1 MLRKRGV
8 VGKFVE
14 FFGPSVKNLSLTD
27 RATIANMSPEYG
39 ATMGY
44 FPVDEE
50 TIKYLRMIG
59 AEEPR
64 IQMIEQ
70 YLRA

>member
-1 MLRKRGV
+1 
-8 VGKFVE
+8 
-14 FFGPSVKNLSLTD
+14 
-27 RATIANMSPEYG
+27 
-39 ATMGY
+39 MGY